1 MSLVNPGNR
10 VKTFKGKVVQD
21 PPFARFLTS
30 DWRASLI
37 WLPLRIYVGL
47 QWFTAGE
54 HKVGDPAWVSTGAA
68 LKGFW
73 ASAIAVPAAPAK
85 PLITFDWYRSF
96 LQFLLSAQTY
106 VWFGKLVAY
115 GELLVGIALIV
126 GAFTGIAAVLGGL
139 MNWNYIMAGSAS
151 TNGLLFACEV
161 GLIIAWKVSGYIGA
175 DFFLLRW
182 IGTPWGRTPQE
193 PVKRKAEASAD

>member
-1 MSLVNPGNR
+1 MSL
-10 VKTFKGKVVQD
+10 VKTFKGDVVKD
-21 PPFARFLTS
+21 PTFARFLTS
-30 DWRASLI
+30 DWRAGLI

-47 QWFTAGE
+47 QWLQAGE

-68 LKGFW
+68 LKGYW
-73 ASAIAVPAAPAK
+73 ANAVAIPAAPAK
-85 PLITFDWYRSF
+85 AAIAVDWYRSF

-115 GELLVGIALIV
+115 GELLVGIALII
-126 GAFTGIAAVLGGL
+126 GAFTGIAAVFGGL

-151 TNGLLFACEV
+151 TNGLLFLCEV
-161 GLIIAWKVSGYIGA
+161 GLIVAWKVSGYIGA

-182 IGTPWGRTPQE
+182 IGTPWGWGQQGQAVPE
-193 PVKRKAEASAD
+193 KRKSEAAAD